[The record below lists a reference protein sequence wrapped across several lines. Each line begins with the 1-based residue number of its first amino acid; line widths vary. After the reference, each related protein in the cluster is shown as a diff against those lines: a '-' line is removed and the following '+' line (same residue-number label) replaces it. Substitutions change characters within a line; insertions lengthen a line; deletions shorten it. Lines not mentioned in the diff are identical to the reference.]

1 LQADLAEIVEYAR
14 YRGVR
19 VMVEFDMPGHADSWC
34 VGYPAVCPSPSCTSP
49 LNVANNATFDLIQ
62 NLLME
67 MTGGR
72 ASKPGDPSPGLF
84 KDNFIHLGGDEVDT
98 SCWTRTPA
106 IAAWLK
112 EKGYTADQAYGYFV
126 DTVAKMAIAQGHRP
140 VQWSEV
146 FDHFQNKLNKGTIV
160 HIWKPNTNVTQVV
173 AYGYNVLINVGY
185 VADSW
190 YLDNLDVTWD
200 AVYRNE
206 PCVGVPDNL
215 CPMIYGGHGE
225 MWGETVDPSALQQKV
240 WPKLGS
246 IAERL
251 WSPRSTTSI
260 QDAHTRIES
269 FRCLLNR
276 RGIMAAPVNNPVAGT
291 PPPNPGSCFVQ
302 K

>member
-1 LQADLAEIVEYAR
+1 MVEY
-14 YRGVR
+14 
-19 VMVEFDMPGHADSWC
+19 DMPGHADSWC
-34 VGYPAVCPSPSCTSP
+34 KGYPEVCPSTTCTSP
-49 LNVANNATFDLIQ
+49 LNVANNATFSLIQ
-62 NLLME
+62 ALMME

-72 ASKPGDPSPGLF
+72 PSTPGNPSPGLF

-98 SCWTRTPA
+98 SCWTRTPS

-112 EKGYTADQAYGYFV
+112 EMNFTADQGYGYFV
-126 DTVAKMAIAQGHRP
+126 DRVAKIAVAQGHRP

-146 FDHFQNKLNKGTIV
+146 FDHFQNKLTKGTIV
-160 HIWKPNTNVTQVV
+160 HIWKSNTNVTQVV
-173 AYGYNVLINVGY
+173 ADGYNVLINVGY

-200 AVYRNE
+200 HVYMNE
-206 PCVGVPDNL
+206 PCTGVPDSL

-225 MWGETVDPSALQQKV
+225 MWGETVDVSSLQQKV
-240 WPKLGS
+240 WPKLSS

-260 QDAHTRIES
+260 QQAHTRIEY

-302 K
+302 R